1 MVWEG
6 THDLIYVHT
15 RVEVGSTE
23 GGGGER
29 TKLPLAEKRGRCFW
43 RDRPRGEVKF
53 RPTVVD
59 GMNLLK

>member
-1 MVWEG
+1 MILFMCIHELKL
-6 THDLIYVHT
+6 DRL
-15 RVEVGSTE
+15 R
-23 GGGGER
+23 GGGER